1 MTLLWAVMRKE
12 LLEALGDRHSF
23 QGLLVQGGSVL
34 ITTGILVPWFA
45 ARSSLWL
52 EAGAMVSLY
61 VLFPA
66 VFASFLAADA
76 VAGELERGT
85 LETLCATPVS
95 DGTLL
100 FGKALTAVVLAVAL
114 SYLSQAL
121 GLLIVN
127 LHGHRPGLFLPSVRV
142 LVATLGGAPTAAL
155 LTTALALGVSCRV
168 HVARAAQQVCVIFN
182 LLLFFVGV
190 EVVTRLPLPSGLT
203 GMFLLEG
210 VTLLAGVVTL
220 ILVRARFR
228 RERFFEHR

>member
-1 MTLLWAVMRKE
+1 VTLLWAVLRKE
-12 LLEALGDRHSF
+12 LLEVLGDHHSL
-23 QGLLVQGGSVL
+23 QGLLVQGGGVL
-34 ITTGILVPWFA
+34 ITTGVLVPWFA

-52 EAGAMVSLY
+52 EAGAMASLY

-85 LETLCATPVS
+85 FETLCATPVS

-100 FGKALTAVVLAVAL
+100 FGKALAAVVLAVAL
-114 SYLSQAL
+114 SYFSQAL

-127 LHGHRPGLFLPSVRV
+127 LHGQRPGLFLPPARV
-142 LVATLGGAPTAAL
+142 LVATLGGVPTAAL

-168 HVARAAQQVCVIFN
+168 HVARAAQQVCVVVST
-182 LLLFFVGV
+182 LLFFLGGQA
-190 EVVTRLPLPSGLT
+190 VTRLPLPSGLA
-203 GMFLLEG
+203 GVFLLEG
-210 VTLLAGVVTL
+210 LALLAGAVTL
-220 ILVRARFR
+220 IVVRARFR